1 MVKIRGVVSTYI
13 SDGAARGAGVLGSP
27 YQGSLVA
34 PKDWHALTF
43 RLNSVLLVLSLS
55 ACDRTA
61 YIDIPCE

>member
-1 MVKIRGVVSTYI
+1 MVKIRGFVNTYI

-34 PKDWHALTF
+34 PKNWRVMTF
-43 RLNSVLLVLSLS
+43 RLNSVLLVVSLS
-55 ACDRTA
+55 ARDRAA